1 MILSQRTTV
10 LYQSI
15 SNLKLKLMDFIAN
28 FSLVDNDNAKTKRSY
43 TNMVLDFVIELIKYK
58 PFMYVLFLVLF
69 QFALYDFDI
78 SEYTKF

>member
-15 SNLKLKLMDFIAN
+15 GNLKLKLMDFIAN